1 MHSVLLSRLR
11 TVVVLACFVAVTTVK
26 VMAVDEPVIHL
37 TAKKFEYSLRTITLK
52 KGVPVVIE
60 LTALDRLHGF
70 NLPDFGVR
78 TDVVPGKVAR
88 IRFTPDKTGEFVY
101 FCDLFCGEGHELMS
115 GVLTVKD

>member
-1 MHSVLLSRLR
+1 MHHGIPRCSLN
-11 TVVVLACFVAVTTVK
+11 VVALAGFLAIGAAQS
-26 VMAVDEPVIHL
+26 MAVDEPVIRI
-37 TAKKFEYSLRTITLK
+37 TAKKFEYSLRTLTLK

-78 TDVVPGKVAR
+78 SDVVPGKATR
-88 IRFTPDKTGEFVY
+88 IRFTPDKTGEFVF
-101 FCDLFCGEGHELMS
+101 FCDVFCGDGHEEMS